1 MVKRYS
7 ARYPFFSALVRGK
20 IPTPATLIAGISGI
34 ESMQIPFFKAYLS
47 NNKEIA

>member
-1 MVKRYS
+1 MFGKPRS
-7 ARYPFFSALVRGK
+7 FSASLREK
-20 IPTPATLIAGISGI
+20 IPTPATLIAGISAI